1 MWVAAAPPKDI
12 AHGERKTAAHG
23 TARGFF
29 LAENTAGGGRCEMG
43 WRDPFERSHDTSTL
57 AFHVRSI
64 GHFTNSTALS
74 SPEEQLEVLIIQWVT
89 CGECG
94 DVGHIWSPFMVHK
107 NSPKAPWAAAIE
119 AGGRPAENRPRDS
132 PDRPMI

>member
-1 MWVAAAPPKDI
+1 VGGSSSAKRYCPWRAEN
-12 AHGERKTAAHG
+12 GSTRHG
-23 TARGFF
+23 TGLF

-57 AFHVRSI
+57 GFHVRSI

-89 CGECG
+89 CGEW
-94 DVGHIWSPFMVHK
+94 VMLVTVHGAFTAPR
-107 NSPKAPWAAAIE
+107 PKAAAIE